1 MPSDTPTEDEAVDLS
16 GSESDSQSPPTE
28 EATAKLGT
36 GLDVRAWLGVYLKGT
51 AMGAADSV
59 PGVSGGTIAL
69 ITGIY
74 ERLIAA
80 LTALDPRVLRH
91 VPDADTAEGRQH
103 ILADLRRMDFFFLVA
118 LGLGVA
124 TSIVTI
130 SRFVHAALELAR
142 PQTFAFF
149 FGLIAASAVVL
160 YEHLS
165 VRTPLEIG
173 AAIAGFTIAFLLSGV
188 SASGGG
194 PGHALPVIF
203 VAGAIAVSATVLP
216 GISGALILLLL
227 GQYEYL
233 TGRLTAFV
241 DAVISLGGEDLVSAF
256 LVVLT
261 FLTGAAVGVVTIAHL
276 VKRALER
283 QREATIAFLV
293 SLMVGS
299 LRLPTTEILD
309 GADLLAFADV
319 TTVIGALLAGALAV
333 LLLDYYTED
342 LTSVAL

>member
-1 MPSDTPTEDEAVDLS
+1 M
-16 GSESDSQSPPTE
+16 
-28 EATAKLGT
+28 
-36 GLDVRAWLGVYLKGT
+36 
-51 AMGAADSV
+51 
-59 PGVSGGTIAL
+59 
-69 ITGIY
+69 
-74 ERLIAA
+74 
-80 LTALDPRVLRH
+80 LT
-91 VPDADTAEGRQH
+91 
-103 ILADLRRMDFFFLVA
+103 DLRRMDLFFLVA

-130 SRFVHAALELAR
+130 SRFVHAALEVAR

-160 YEHLS
+160 YEHLA

-173 AAIAGFTIAFLLSGV
+173 AALTGFTVAFLLSGV

-194 PGHALPVIF
+194 PGHALPTIF
-203 VAGAIAVSATVLP
+203 VAGAVAVSATVLP

-233 TGRLTAFV
+233 TGQLTAFV
-241 DAVISLGGEDLVSAF
+241 DAVLALGGDGLVSAF

-261 FLTGAAVGVVTIAHL
+261 FLSGAAVGVVSIAHI
-276 VKRALER
+276 VKRALDR

-299 LRLPTTEILD
+299 LRLPVVEVLD
-309 GADLLAFADV
+309 GADLMTFADV
-319 TTVIGALLAGALAV
+319 TTVVGAAIAGALAV

-342 LTSVAL
+342 LTEVAL